1 MSEALQILSVGA
13 GTLLAIVVFAVIVF
27 WFIEDVTQ
35 KKHAVL
41 RNYPV
46 IGRLRYFFEKQ
57 GEYFRQYFF
66 AGDRDEMPFNR
77 ATRAWVYRV
86 AKKEDGSGL
95 IGFGSTY
102 DIKAPGAILFVN
114 AAFPVQ
120 EWEHKSTPPLTVG
133 EGYCEHPFTARSIVN
148 ISGMSFGAIS
158 RPAVQALAR
167 GAAQAGCWIDT
178 GEGGLAPYHLEGN
191 PDVIMQIG
199 TAKYGIRD
207 PDGAFS
213 PQRAKE
219 LAKVV
224 KAFEIKLSQG
234 AKPGKGGV
242 LPGGKVTAEI
252 AAIRGIPHGQDSIS
266 PNRHRDAAN
275 VGELLDQVH
284 HIRTLTGRPVGIKT
298 AIGGWRFL
306 NDMAEDVLR
315 RGLEYAPDFLVIDG
329 GEGGSGAAP
338 QALFDHMSLSIEE
351 GLPRAADVLYESGL
365 KDRVRLVASGKLVTS
380 ARAAWALCV
389 GADFVNT
396 ARGFMFSLGCIQAL
410 RCHTNTCPTG
420 ITTHNPRLQRGLVVE
435 EKYQRVANYA
445 LGMNHDIEMIAHSC
459 GVEHPRMLRREHCR
473 IVQNNGHS
481 SSLKT
486 LYPYPDGKAPPV
498 PETFAERATMTMT
511 FRSPLIPAQKPA
523 ATND

>member
-1 MSEALQILSVGA
+1 MAEVLRILSVGV
-13 GTLLAIVVFAVIVF
+13 GTLLAIVLAAVFVF

-86 AKKEDGSGL
+86 SKAEGGI

-102 DIKAPGAILFVN
+102 DIKQPGALLFVN
-114 AAFPVQ
+114 APFPVQ
-120 EWEHKSTPPLTVG
+120 EWEKQPTPPLVIG
-133 EGYCEHPFTARSIVN
+133 ADFCEHPFTANSIVN
-148 ISGMSFGAIS
+148 VSGMSFGAIS
-158 RPAVQALAR
+158 KPAVQALSR
-167 GAAQAGCWIDT
+167 GAREAGCWMDT
-178 GEGGLAPYHLEGN
+178 GEGGMAPYHAEGGC
-191 PDVIMQIG
+191 DIIMQIG

-207 PDGAFS
+207 KDGNFS
-213 PQRAKE
+213 PERAKE
-219 LAKVV
+219 LAKTV
-224 KAFEIKLSQG
+224 KAFEIKMSQG

-242 LPGGKVTAEI
+242 LPGGKVTPEI
-252 AAIRGIPHGQDSIS
+252 AAIRGIPAGQDSIS

-275 VGELLDQVH
+275 IVELLDQVAS
-284 HIRTLTGRPVGIKT
+284 IRSITGRPVGIKT
-298 AIGGWRFL
+298 AIGGFRFL
-306 NDMAEDVLR
+306 NDMAENVHK
-315 RGLEYAPDFLVIDG
+315 RGFEYAPDFLVVDG

-351 GLPRAADVLYESGL
+351 ALPRAADVLFETGL
-365 KDRVRLVASGKLVTS
+365 KGRIRLVASGKLVTS

-389 GADFVNT
+389 GADFINT

-435 EKYQRVANYA
+435 EKWQRVANYA
-445 LGMNHDIEMIAHSC
+445 KGMNHDIEMIAHSC
-459 GVEHPRMLRREHCR
+459 GVAHPRLLRREHCR
-473 IVQNNGHS
+473 IVQANGATTALS
-481 SSLKT
+481 M
-486 LYPYPDGKAPPV
+486 LYPYPTPNTKAERIAAGAPPPPRM
-498 PETFAERATMTMT
+498 PEVSPAKAEAQVA
-511 FRSPLIPAQKPA
+511 SPAE
-523 ATND
+523 